1 MSKRNK
7 KNEAFFRSALMNTW
21 DFTQY
26 EDMLTE
32 IALSRFEWKGLP
44 DTCDERYLER
54 ALFYNGKA
62 IYMNDE
68 VLGDL
73 TLKVALNGNFD
84 VYGVPRDRTAYGQ
97 NEYRKKCSPEDSVVV
112 WNNYN
117 RKPTFPMIRN
127 YAMRLYDL
135 DRTIDVNTRAQKT
148 PVLVQCNQNDRL
160 TLENL
165 YADFDG
171 NKPVIYGKKGFD
183 LSDAFQVIRTDAPF
197 VSPQIFEMKRD
208 MFNECLTMLGIA
220 NLNMEKKERMV
231 SAEVTKSA
239 GGTVAQRYAY
249 LVMRQKAC
257 EQINKMFG
265 TNISVD
271 FRGWDVDNQVDRED
285 AELGDF
291 EMSGGGDNE

>member
-7 KNEAFFRSALMNTW
+7 KSQAFFRSALMNTW

-32 IALSRFEWKGLP
+32 IALSRFEWEGLP

-62 IYMNDE
+62 IYMNDD

-97 NEYRKKCSPEDSVVV
+97 NEYRKQCSPEDSVVI

-197 VSPQIFEMKRD
+197 VSREIYELQKD
-208 MFNECLTMLGIA
+208 LFNECLAMLGIS
-220 NLNMEKKERMV
+220 NLNVVKKERMV
-231 SAEVTKSA
+231 NSYISLDTKGA
-239 GGTVAQRYAY
+239 
-249 LVMRQKAC
+249 
-257 EQINKMFG
+257 
-265 TNISVD
+265 SV
-271 FRGWDVDNQVDRED
+271 
-285 AELGDF
+285 LIT
-291 EMSGGGDNE
+291 

>member
-1 MSKRNK
+1 MSKTRNK

-54 ALFYNGKA
+54 ALFFNGKA
-62 IYMNDE
+62 IYCHDD

-73 TLKVALNGNFD
+73 TLKVALRGEWD
-84 VYGVPRDRTAYGQ
+84 VYGVANKREAYGY
-97 NEYRKKCSPEDSVVV
+97 NEYRLPCTKDDSVVI

-117 RKPTFPMIRN
+117 RKPTFGLVRN

-135 DRTIDVNTRAQKT
+135 DRTIDVNARAQKT
-148 PVLVQCNQNDRL
+148 PVLVQCDQNDRL

-165 YADFDG
+165 YTDFDG
-171 NKPVIYGKKGFD
+171 NKPVIFGKKGFD
-183 LSDAFQVIRTDAPF
+183 LDGAFQVLRTDAPF
-197 VSPQIFEMKRD
+197 VAPEIFAMKRD
-208 MFNECLTMLGIA
+208 LFNECLTMLGIA

-231 SAEVTKSA
+231 SAEITKSA

-249 LVMRQKAC
+249 LVMRQTAAKK
-257 EQINKMFG
+257 INDMFG

-271 FRGWDVDNQVDRED
+271 FRGWDVDDKVDRED
-285 AELGDF
+285 AEIGDF
-291 EMSGGGDNE
+291 EMKGDDE

>member
-1 MSKRNK
+1 MSKQRNK

-21 DFTQY
+21 DYTQY

-54 ALFYNGKA
+54 ALFFNGKA
-62 IYMNDE
+62 IYCHDD

-73 TLKVALNGNFD
+73 TLKVALRGEWD
-84 VYGVPRDRTAYGQ
+84 VYGVANKREAYGY
-97 NEYRKKCSPEDSVVV
+97 NEYRLSCTKDDSVVI

-117 RKPTFPMIRN
+117 RKPTFGLVRN

-135 DRTIDVNTRAQKT
+135 DRSIDVNTRAQKT
-148 PVLVQCNQNDRL
+148 PVLVQCDQNDRL

-165 YADFDG
+165 YTDFDG
-171 NKPVIYGKKGFD
+171 NKPVIFGKKGFD
-183 LSDAFQVIRTDAPF
+183 LDGAFQVLRTDAPF
-197 VSPQIFEMKRD
+197 VAPEIFAMKRD
-208 MFNECLTMLGIA
+208 LFNECLTMLGIA

-231 SAEVTKSA
+231 SAEITKSA

-249 LVMRQKAC
+249 LVMRQTAAKK
-257 EQINKMFG
+257 INKMFG

-271 FRGWDVDNQVDRED
+271 FRGWDVDDKVDRED
-285 AELGDF
+285 AEIGDF
-291 EMSGGGDNE
+291 EMKGDDE